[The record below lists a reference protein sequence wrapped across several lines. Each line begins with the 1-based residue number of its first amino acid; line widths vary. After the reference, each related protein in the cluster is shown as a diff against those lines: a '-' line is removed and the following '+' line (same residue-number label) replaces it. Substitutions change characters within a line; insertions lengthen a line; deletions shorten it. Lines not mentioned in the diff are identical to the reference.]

1 MAHVYHYPVATWTH
15 PSGMVTAV
23 LAEEPGVVAVRAT
36 LAEALGE
43 LQDYLTFLH
52 RSQPWLPG
60 PELDQLNVTS
70 VAVKLRAEYQLEGRV
85 FPVEP
90 PLELRFPC
98 LSGPHESGLWMA
110 TLPTLELQ
118 FLYQEG
124 RDLKELVQHYVQ
136 DRLAGQTPGQL
147 LRHAPPPRVELA
159 RIGVRVRRTAPKTPE
174 PGCQA
179 LEAVADRL
187 GPTSFKNRV
196 SRAYRRETVVDEL
209 NQRLSDQQASVLL
222 VGPSGAGK
230 TAVVLEA
237 ARRHRKLSL
246 WLTSAGRMVAGMS
259 YLGQWEERCE
269 ALIADLTR
277 CQGALCVENLLEL
290 VRIGGAQPTSSV
302 AAFLAPYL
310 ERGELQLVAE
320 ASPEELEACRRLLPG
335 LVDLFQVLPVPAFNP
350 SEAIEVL
357 QQVAGLLE
365 QQTRVA
371 FDPGVEH
378 EVYRV
383 FARFAPY
390 RAFPGA
396 GATFMRELAETCPRV
411 DRAAV
416 LRHFSQR
423 TGLSEVFLRDDLT
436 LEAEAV
442 LTDLESQ
449 VVGQPVACRVA
460 ADLVTTFKASMNDPE
475 RPLGVLLF
483 CGPTG
488 VGKTELARTL
498 ARTFFG
504 ASGEERLVRLDMSEY
519 AGSLA
524 AERLLGHLSGQPSR
538 LVRELRRQPFSV
550 VLLDEI
556 EKAHPEVFDVL
567 LRVMDEG
574 CLTDTFGRATWFRS
588 AVLVMTSNLGAES
601 LRQAGL
607 TPRTA
612 RGSYESAAMTFFR
625 PEFYNRIDS
634 LVQFEPLK
642 PQVIAQ
648 LARKELKALE
658 RRQGLEQR
666 ELRLEPSPEVLNLLT
681 RQGYDH
687 RYGARPLQRTVETLI
702 VRPLAELLLR
712 HPELGRT
719 VLRIELDPATGEV
732 RLTGG

>member
-1 MAHVYHYPVATWTH
+1 MARIYHYPAATWSH
-15 PSGMVTAV
+15 SSGLVTAV

-36 LAEALGE
+36 QSEALGE

-60 PELDQLNVTS
+60 PELDQVSLTS
-70 VAVKLRAEYQLEGRV
+70 VAVKLRAEYQLDGRV
-85 FPVEP
+85 FPVDP
-90 PLELRFPC
+90 PVEMRFGC
-98 LSGPHESGLWMA
+98 LYGPHESGLWMA

-147 LRHAPPPRVELA
+147 LRHLLPPRLELA
-159 RIGVRVRRTAPKTPE
+159 RIAVRVRRVEERAPDPSY
-174 PGCQA
+174 QA

-187 GPTSFKNRV
+187 GPSSFKNRL
-196 SRAYRRETVVDEL
+196 SRAYGRETVVGEL
-209 NQRLSDQQASVLL
+209 EQRVSDQQASVLL

-246 WLTSAGRMVAGMS
+246 WLTSAGRLVAGMS

-269 ALIADLTR
+269 ALIADLAR
-277 CQGALCVENLLEL
+277 CHGILCVENLLDL
-290 VRIGGAQPTSSV
+290 VRIGGAQPSSSV

-320 ASPEELEACRRLLPG
+320 ASPDELEACRRLLPG
-335 LVDLFQVLPVPAFNP
+335 LVDLFQVLPVPTLGP
-350 SEAIEVL
+350 SETIEVL
-357 QQVAGLLE
+357 QQVAALLE

-371 FDPGVEH
+371 FDPGVERD
-378 EVYRV
+378 VYRV

-396 GATFMRELAETCPRV
+396 GASFMRELAENYPRV
-411 DRAAV
+411 DRGSV
-416 LRHFSQR
+416 LRHFGQR
-423 TGLSEVFLRDDLT
+423 TGLPEVFLRDDLP

-442 LTDLESQ
+442 LAELESQ
-449 VVGQPVACRVA
+449 VVGQPAACQVA

-519 AGSLA
+519 AGSQA
-524 AERLLGHLSGQPSR
+524 SERLLGHLSGQPSR
-538 LVRELRRQPFSV
+538 LVRELRRQPFAL

-574 CLTDTFGRATWFRS
+574 CLTDAFGRSTWFRS
-588 AVLVMTSNLGAES
+588 AVVIMTSNLGAES

-607 TPRTA
+607 TPRNV
-612 RGSYESAAMTFFR
+612 RGSYDSAAMTFFR

-634 LVQFEPLK
+634 LVQFEPLERD
-642 PQVIAQ
+642 VIAQ
-648 LARKELKALE
+648 LARNELKALE
-658 RRQGLEQR
+658 RRRGLEQR
-666 ELRLEPSPEVLNLLT
+666 EIRLEPSLEVLELLV
-681 RQGYDH
+681 RRGYDH
-687 RYGARPLQRTVETLI
+687 RYGARPLQRAVETLI
-702 VRPLAELLLR
+702 VRPLAEFLLR
-712 HPELGRT
+712 HPELG
-719 VLRIELDPATGEV
+719 ATLV
-732 RLTGG
+732 RLELEAGTDKVSLVHG

>member
-1 MAHVYHYPVATWTH
+1 MAHVYHYPAATWTH

-36 LAEALGE
+36 LAEALNE

-60 PELDQLNVTS
+60 PELDQLSVIS

-90 PLELRFPC
+90 PLEFRFPC
-98 LSGPHESGLWMA
+98 LTGPHESGLWMA
-110 TLPTLELQ
+110 ILPTLELQ

-147 LRHAPPPRVELA
+147 LSHVPPPRVELA

-174 PGCQA
+174 PGSQA

-196 SRAYRRETVVDEL
+196 SRAYGRETVVDEL
-209 NQRLSDQQASVLL
+209 DQRLSDQQASVLL

-237 ARRHRKLSL
+237 ARRRRKLSL

-269 ALIADLTR
+269 ALIVDLTR
-277 CQGALCVENLLEL
+277 CQGVLCVENLLEL
-290 VRIGGAQPTSSV
+290 VRVGGAQPTSSV

-335 LVDLFQVLPVPAFNP
+335 LVDLFQVLPVPAFNT

-396 GATFMRELAETCPRV
+396 GATFMRELAENNPRV

-423 TGLSEVFLRDDLT
+423 TGLPEVFLRDDLP
-436 LEAEAV
+436 LGADAV
-442 LTDLESQ
+442 LADLESQ
-449 VVGQPVACRVA
+449 VVGQPAACRVA

-504 ASGEERLVRLDMSEY
+504 ASGEDRLVRLDMSEY
-519 AGSLA
+519 AGSQA

-574 CLTDTFGRATWFRS
+574 CLTDAFGRPTWFRS

-607 TPRTA
+607 T
-612 RGSYESAAMTFFR
+612 
-625 PEFYNRIDS
+625 
-634 LVQFEPLK
+634 
-642 PQVIAQ
+642 
-648 LARKELKALE
+648 
-658 RRQGLEQR
+658 GLEQR
-666 ELRLEPSPEVLNLLT
+666 EIRLEPSPEVLELLT

-687 RYGARPLQRTVETLI
+687 RYGARPLQRAVETLI

-719 VLRIELDPATGEV
+719 VLGLELDPATAEV